1 MTVEKTGDLIKQLKN
16 GEERS
21 DKTDS
26 VIRRIET
33 KEVQL
38 GEYATGEQ
46 VEDAA
51 AECFAEEIAGSLG
64 FLTDVN
70 PREDSQEFMESAS
83 DAVAAFFDQHS
94 WHYSKVISRPELVM
108 YQLEFS
114 LQKCSLTMKVC
125 VEASPR
131 VCRIDA
137 VLPITADKTYEYLLC
152 EAIVKI
158 NYDKRFGAFH
168 YDESDGEVSYRY
180 SFPIAHG
187 VYMDELEQVF
197 LAVQHTAASNYAEIL
212 KHCVGKYKIKELSDI
227 LKKTDALVADLNDD
241 GV

>member
-1 MTVEKTGDLIKQLKN
+1 MAVEKTGDLVKQLKN

-26 VIRRIET
+26 VIRRLEA
-33 KEVQL
+33 KEVQP
-38 GEYATGEQ
+38 GEYAAGEQ

-64 FLTDVN
+64 FFTDVN
-70 PREDSQEFMESAS
+70 PHEDSQEFMETAA
-83 DAVAAFFDQHS
+83 DAVKAFFDQHS

-125 VEASPR
+125 VEAPPR

-197 LAVQHTAASNYAEIL
+197 SAVQHTAASNYAEIL
-212 KHCVGKYKIKELSDI
+212 KHCVGKYKIKELTDI
-227 LKKTDALVADLNDD
+227 LKKTDALVTDLNDD

>member
-1 MTVEKTGDLIKQLKN
+1 M
-16 GEERS
+16 
-21 DKTDS
+21 
-26 VIRRIET
+26 IRRIEA

-70 PREDSQEFMESAS
+70 PREDSQEFMETAS

-94 WHYSKVISRPELVM
+94 WHYSKIISRPELVM

-180 SFPIAHG
+180 SFLSLTGCTWMSWSRSFSGAAHG
-187 VYMDELEQVF
+187 SFQLCRDIEALRGE
-197 LAVQHTAASNYAEIL
+197 VQNKRTQRYPE
-212 KHCVGKYKIKELSDI
+212 
-227 LKKTDALVADLNDD
+227 KTDALVADLNDD